1 MNWKRFALA
10 VVAVLIL
17 NNIAGFVIHGMLL
30 QADYAQYPNLLRT
43 QEDAANYFQWMQL
56 NFLVFSVAFVWIYA
70 QGVEDKPW
78 VGQGLRFG
86 IAVWLL
92 TSVAAFL
99 TYYAVQPWGGDV
111 VAKQILYELPRALVL
126 GLAAAAIYRK

>member
-10 VVAVLIL
+10 VLAVLIL

-43 QEDAANYFQWMQL
+43 QEEAANYFQWMLL
-56 NFLVFSVAFVWIYA
+56 NFVVFSVAFV

-86 IAVWLL
+86 IAVWCL
-92 TSVAAFL
+92 TSVAGFL
-99 TYYAVQPWGGDV
+99 TYYAVQPWRGEIV
-111 VAKQILYELPRALVL
+111 VKQILYELPRALAL
-126 GLAAAAIYRK
+126 GLAAASIYRK

>member
-1 MNWKRFALA
+1 MNWKRFLLA
-10 VVAVLIL
+10 VLVVLIL
-17 NNIAGFVIHGMLL
+17 DNIAGFVIHGTLL

-43 QEDAANYFQWMQL
+43 QEDAANHFQWMLL

-86 IAVWLL
+86 VAVWLL
-92 TSVAAFL
+92 TSVASFL
-99 TYYAVQPWGGDV
+99 TYYAVQPWGGEV
-111 VAKQILYELPRALVL
+111 VVKQILYELPRALVL